1 MNCALSYGAA
11 CCSVLQY
18 VAVCCSVV
26 QSAIPAAEGAEEL
39 CVNVIPS
46 AVTSSSLLA
55 CVAACC
61 SVLQRV
67 AACCTLS
74 NYFII
79 ITSLYCKMLL
89 CVAVWY
95 SALQYVAVKNGMLQC
110 FALSQPLSSG
120 APLLCCS
127 ALQCVAVYSSTLQC
141 VAVCG
146 NESCPQ
152 Q

>member
-11 CCSVLQY
+11 CCSVLQR
-18 VAVCCSVV
+18 VAVCCSVL
-26 QSAIPAAEGAEEL
+26 QRGAERYTRRRRSRGIVRQRHTI
-39 CVNVIPS
+39 CSDFIII
-46 AVTSSSLLA
+46 TSL
-55 CVAACC
+55 CC

-95 SALQYVAVKNGMLQC
+95 SALQYVAVKNGILQC